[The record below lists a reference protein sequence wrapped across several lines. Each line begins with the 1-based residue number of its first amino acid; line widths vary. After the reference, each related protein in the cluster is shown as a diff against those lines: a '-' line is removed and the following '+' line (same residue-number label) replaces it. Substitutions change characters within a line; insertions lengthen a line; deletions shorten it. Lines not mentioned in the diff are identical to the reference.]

1 VLCLEA
7 GIYILDWSQFSSYDS
22 LDRAERREK
31 EFTTFIDEDFGF
43 FIEAVKAERQ
53 KSIAGFGR
61 REICY
66 G

>member
-7 GIYILDWSQFSSYDS
+7 GIYFLDWSQSSSNDS
-22 LDRAERREK
+22 LGRAERREK
-31 EFTTFIDEDFGF
+31 EFTTFIDEDFSF
-43 FIEAVKAERQ
+43 FIEAVKTERQ
-53 KSIAGFGR
+53 KSIGDFGR